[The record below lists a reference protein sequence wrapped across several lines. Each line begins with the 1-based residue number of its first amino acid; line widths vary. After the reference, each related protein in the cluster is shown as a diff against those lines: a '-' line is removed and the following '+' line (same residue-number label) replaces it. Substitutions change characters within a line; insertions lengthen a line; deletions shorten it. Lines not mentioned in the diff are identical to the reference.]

1 MLPKENKVKALLREH
16 GLDGAIISSPENF
29 HYVCGFAGHQ
39 HTVSRQPGF
48 SVAVVSARDDVPTQL
63 TTMDFEVPTFEL
75 KSAGRFIVRKY
86 DTWVGVKTWDEIAN
100 GAVVPAP
107 AVMESSMDVLKKMVK
122 EMDLADKKLG
132 VEMDYLTY
140 NYYNGLREAFPEA
153 KMENISEMFVFARS
167 VKTPEEIEMYRK
179 LCSVADAGF
188 TAVSKIAKPGTTER
202 EMVNTFREVVIASG
216 VCTPSSWSMF
226 STGESGSRLTIPGDA
241 VIQKGDVVKFDAG
254 VGAEFDFYLTDTSRS
269 WVMEGADPALYK
281 LKDRLYE
288 GQRRMIAAA
297 KPGLPINELYHIAY
311 DYVKEAYPSYRRGH
325 QGHSISLGPAT
336 AEAPYINPTTTRPLE
351 AGMVMAFEVPCY
363 IGGVQG
369 FNIEDMVLIT
379 EDGCEVLTP
388 NTPHYL

>member
-1 MLPKENKVKALLREH
+1 MLPKESRIKQLLREN
-16 GLDGAIISSPENF
+16 GLDGAIVSSPENF
-29 HYVCGFAGHQ
+29 HYVTGFAGHQ

-48 SVAVVSARDDVPTQL
+48 SVAVVSAREDVPTQL
-63 TTMDFEVPTFEL
+63 TTMDFEVPTFEI

-86 DTWVGVKTWDEIAN
+86 DTWVGVKTWDEIAH
-100 GAVVPAP
+100 GAIVPAP
-107 AVMESSMDVLKKMVK
+107 AVMENSMDVLKKMVR

-140 NYYNGLREAFPEA
+140 NYYNSLCQVFPEA
-153 KMENISEMFVFARS
+153 EYQNISDLFVYARS
-167 VKTPEEIEMYRK
+167 VKTPEEIAMYRE
-179 LCSVADAGF
+179 LCGVADAAF
-188 TAVSKIAKPGTTER
+188 TAVSKIARPGVSER
-202 EMVNTFREVVIASG
+202 EMVNTFREHVIASG

-241 VIQKGDVVKFDAG
+241 VIRKGDVVKFDAG

-269 WVMEGADPALYK
+269 WVMDGADPALYK

-351 AGMVMAFEVPCY
+351 AGMVLAMEVPCY